1 MRNLFILL
9 LLIIK
14 NKTIK
19 VNLLDYVGG
28 FYINRLEL
36 KREYNGKTT
45 IVIEL
50 EENVETLNYQ
60 MN

>member
-45 IVIEL
+45 IIIEL